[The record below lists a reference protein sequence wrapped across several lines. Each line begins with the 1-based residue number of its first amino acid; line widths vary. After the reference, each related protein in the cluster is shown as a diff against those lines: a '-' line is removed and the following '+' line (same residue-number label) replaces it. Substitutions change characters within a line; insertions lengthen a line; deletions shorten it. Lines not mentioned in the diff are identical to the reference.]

1 MTTSCEIDY
10 SSEELK
16 EVGYYSISI
25 PYEINH
31 DFLLKA
37 KLLAQEG
44 RIPWVHDV
52 ICFPDYG
59 SGIKYEPNEIDW
71 LLWEIKELEKNI
83 DSISQIIPI
92 PTMIWMSDGRVIVGY
107 ESYRIY
113 NSFQENWI
121 NTLPYSTYAEIL
133 PGSYVNCER
142 RDILYIFSLIKTLAL
157 KAKDLD
163 KTLRFIWE

>member
-1 MTTSCEIDY
+1 
-10 SSEELK
+10 
-16 EVGYYSISI
+16 
-25 PYEINH
+25 
-31 DFLLKA
+31 
-37 KLLAQEG
+37 
-44 RIPWVHDV
+44 
-52 ICFPDYG
+52 
-59 SGIKYEPNEIDW
+59 
-71 LLWEIKELEKNI
+71 
-83 DSISQIIPI
+83 
-92 PTMIWMSDGRVIVGY
+92 MSDGRVIVGY

-163 KTLRFIWE
+163 KTLRFI